1 LDRISE
7 TIRTE
12 IARSAE
18 KAYGHISLSEALSIF
33 QFKSVEQLRSFSETY
48 QQNQEEARVAWV
60 FDSDRILF
68 EKEAN
73 KKVSFNS

>member
-1 LDRISE
+1 
-7 TIRTE
+7 
-12 IARSAE
+12 
-18 KAYGHISLSEALSIF
+18 
-33 QFKSVEQLRSFSETY
+33 VEQLRSFSETY